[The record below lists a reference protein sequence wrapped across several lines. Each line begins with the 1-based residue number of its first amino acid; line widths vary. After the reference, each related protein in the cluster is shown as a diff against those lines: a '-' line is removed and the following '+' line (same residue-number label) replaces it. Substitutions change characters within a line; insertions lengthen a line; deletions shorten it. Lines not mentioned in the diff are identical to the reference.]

1 MSILKISELPVKT
14 FTNDSIDHCFYVENM
29 NTPEMR
35 LVPLVKIF
43 DWIKDQ
49 ANKDGLTVEMEG
61 DRIMFIRNEKIEPFE
76 SVCYPENGTK
86 LLREDLK
93 NIKRP
98 DWFDE
103 EQP

>member
-29 NTPEMR
+29 NTPEMK
-35 LVPLVKIF
+35 LIPLLQIF
-43 DWIKDQ
+43 EWIKEQ
-49 ANKDGLTVEMEG
+49 ANKDGLTVEMRD
-61 DRIMFIRNEKIEPFE
+61 DRIMFIRNEKINFL
-76 SVCYPENGTK
+76 S
-86 LLREDLK
+86 EDLK

>member
-29 NTPEMR
+29 NTPEMK
-35 LVPLVKIF
+35 LIPLLHIF
-43 DWIKDQ
+43 EWIKEQ
-49 ANKDGLTVEMEG
+49 ANKDGLTVEMRD
-61 DRIMFIRNEKIEPFE
+61 DRIMFIRNEKINFL
-76 SVCYPENGTK
+76 SD
-86 LLREDLK
+86 EDLK

-103 EQP
+103 EQL

>member
-29 NTPEMR
+29 NTPEMK
-35 LVPLVKIF
+35 LIPLVQIF
-43 DWIKDQ
+43 EWIKEQ
-49 ANKDGLTVEMEG
+49 ANKDGLTVEMRD
-61 DRIMFIRNEKIEPFE
+61 DRIMFIRNEKINFL
-76 SVCYPENGTK
+76 S
-86 LLREDLK
+86 EDLK